1 MDKILES
8 IAEWLKEVLV
18 GGIVSN
24 LSGMFDSVNQQVGEI
39 AGQVGATPQAWNGT
53 IYSMIRSLSDNVIV
67 PIAGVILTFVMTLE
81 LIQMVSDKNNMHGD
95 VDTWMFFKWIFK
107 TACAVLIVT
116 NTWNIVMGV
125 FDVGQSVVNSAAGVI
140 SADASI
146 DISTVVVDLEER
158 LMEMEIGPLFG
169 LWFQSLFVGICTWA
183 LTICIFII
191 TYGRMIE
198 IYLVT
203 SVAPIPMATMVSKEG
218 GNIGQNYLRSLFALA
233 FQAFLIIVCVA
244 IYAALVQNIAVDT
257 DISKAIWTCMG
268 YTVLLCFTLFKTGSM
283 AKSIFSA
290 H

>member
-67 PIAGVILTFVMTLE
+67 PIAGVILAFVMTLE

-95 VDTWMFFKWIFK
+95 VDAWMFFKWIFK